1 MQKSPNAGYQDSWCN
16 FRYNLDVKVGN
27 AREASRL
34 TIDGHG
40 VQADQGKDSWFR
52 IDTERIC
59 FGGDGYSGG
68 GSAEAGLSGSVPI
81 ALFFQVE
88 LT

>member
-1 MQKSPNAGYQDSWCN
+1 MLFH
-16 FRYNLDVKVGN
+16 FRYNLDVRVGN

-40 VQADQGKDSWFR
+40 DQADQGKDSRFR

-59 FGGDGYSGG
+59 YGGDGYSGG
-68 GSAEAGLSGSVPI
+68 GSAEAGFSRSV
-81 ALFFQVE
+81 LFRLYHAFKQN
-88 LT
+88 